1 MKKNICSNKH
11 TIDLFL
17 WALAWFK
24 AVQTMASF
32 AFITNSLMILFLII
46 TATTSYRASVKI
58 LTVTA
63 ILAGLTSLF
72 ALIAVSIFGAETD
85 SYRSL
90 DRLTGLGL
98 DTYSDRGRFF
108 MLFKK
113 FSQKFISILLKGK
126 WMPRPEYTFLSW
138 SYICEVF
145 CGIFSLITSIYII
158 LM

>member
-1 MKKNICSNKH
+1 
-11 TIDLFL
+11 
-17 WALAWFK
+17 
-24 AVQTMASF
+24 MASF

-113 FSQKFISILLKGK
+113 CIA
-126 WMPRPEYTFLSW
+126 
-138 SYICEVF
+138 
-145 CGIFSLITSIYII
+145 
-158 LM
+158 